1 MKTAIDVYNDFDD
14 FFQSLVD
21 DKITIFLQVSSV
33 VVNAPITL
41 TVTMN
46 NTVHRQISLA
56 NETQD
61 LLIEL
66 SLCRELNHL
75 AITMEGKK
83 IHDTIVDLNGNILK
97 DTHIKIDQFRI
108 NNFDILQDVD
118 FFHDK
123 FYYRATNSDIGET
136 AKDGFWQP
144 ATLGLL
150 FNSPFI
156 VWYID
161 NSKKNTDASDNFQY
175 KESPVIASEYLAK
188 LIKSVK
194 KLNI

>member
-61 LLIEL
+61 L
-66 SLCRELNHL
+66 R
-75 AITMEGKK
+75 
-83 IHDTIVDLNGNILK
+83 
-97 DTHIKIDQFRI
+97 
-108 NNFDILQDVD
+108 
-118 FFHDK
+118 
-123 FYYRATNSDIGET
+123 
-136 AKDGFWQP
+136 
-144 ATLGLL
+144 
-150 FNSPFI
+150 
-156 VWYID
+156 
-161 NSKKNTDASDNFQY
+161 
-175 KESPVIASEYLAK
+175 
-188 LIKSVK
+188 
-194 KLNI
+194 